1 MFESFVKQVLL
12 HLTNAQKAW
21 PDNVHHRIKQFYKEH
36 GLEADLEDVM
46 ITFSLL
52 FKYLPNV
59 IYVID
64 GLHELQR
71 DEIFRVISSLQTLL
85 QDVTEQKVFIASRQ
99 QLGHNIRVQLQVH
112 IPIVPGDIDPDIQ
125 WYIESELLKKT
136 EQNRILTENPE
147 VIELMK
153 RRLSEEAQGM

>member
-1 MFESFVKQVLL
+1 MFESFVKQVLI
-12 HLTNAQKAW
+12 HLTKAQIAW
-21 PDNVHHRIKQFYKEH
+21 PDDVHHGIKQFYKMH
-36 GLEADLEDVM
+36 GLEADFEDVK

-52 FKYLPNV
+52 FKYVPNA

-99 QLGHNIRVQLQVH
+99 ELGHNIRVQLQLH
-112 IPIVPGDIDPDIQ
+112 IPIVPGDIDSDIQ
-125 WYIESELLKKT
+125 CYIKSEISIKT
-136 EQNRILTENPE
+136 AHNRILTENFE

-153 RRLSEEAQGM
+153 RRLSEGAQGM